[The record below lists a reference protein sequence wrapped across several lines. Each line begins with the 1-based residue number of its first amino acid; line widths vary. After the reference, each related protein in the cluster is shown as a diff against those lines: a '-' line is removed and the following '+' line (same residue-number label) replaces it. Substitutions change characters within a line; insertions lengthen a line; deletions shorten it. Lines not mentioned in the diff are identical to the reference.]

1 MGVETQPALHSKN
14 MLRSPGDDGPF
25 PFHVK
30 ALSSGQATCLGHN
43 LHPEAPRNQ
52 QCCGWGPPSGLT
64 IVQIL
69 PSLPPARL
77 CSPFCMR
84 GRGGWGPRLWA
95 LLAIAGGP
103 MDPPESTAHF
113 SPPLLSLS
121 LYSALTPSVWATLH
135 CSPPTAGPSAPCGY
149 RKPLPLPAL
158 LPGRGGGQSLVMRT
172 SQASPGP
179 EPWITGQDPSKRC
192 DCSGDRLEQLLS
204 VTPPRAWPQAGCPS
218 WRGCIRS

>member
-1 MGVETQPALHSKN
+1 MLWMGPSLWAHHSAD
-14 MLRSPGDDGPF
+14 PPF
-25 PFHVK
+25 PPTSE
-30 ALSSGQATCLGHN
+30 ALQPF
-43 LHPEAPRNQ
+43 LHAGE
-52 QCCGWGPPSGLT
+52 G
-64 IVQIL
+64 
-69 PSLPPARL
+69 
-77 CSPFCMR
+77 
-84 GRGGWGPRLWA
+84 GGWGPRLWA

-121 LYSALTPSVWATLH
+121 LYSALTPSVWATLR

-158 LPGRGGGQSLVMRT
+158 LPGREGGQSLVMRT